1 MISNYSYLGRM
12 IYFLIH
18 FDLIRFEREEYYE
31 KQLVNQTSLLL
42 KFTWIKLEAI
52 DSGQNLKQ
60 LIHID

>member
-1 MISNYSYLGRM
+1 M

-31 KQLVNQTSLLL
+31 KQLVNQTVL

-60 LIHID
+60 LIYID

>member
-42 KFTWIKLEAI
+42 KFTWTKLEAI